1 MFIDMSFNPSG
12 MKLIGQNI
20 MVHNYVLIQK
30 CGEIPKVDQNQVEF
44 VMKWILG
51 REANQSVVDY
61 VGMKA
66 ITEKIA
72 LIKSAHRGKVR
83 IIDYHFQFHYINVI
97 FFNDMQL

>member
-1 MFIDMSFNPSG
+1 MFIDMSFNLSE
-12 MKLIGQNI
+12 MKLIGRNI

-30 CGEIPKVDQNQVEF
+30 CGEIQKVDQNQVEF

-61 VGMKA
+61 IGMKA

-72 LIKSAHRGKVR
+72 PIKSAHQEKVC
-83 IIDYHFQFHYINVI
+83 IIDYHFQFHDVNIIILMTCN
-97 FFNDMQL
+97 